1 MNVIVAN
8 GVTRSSSPPS
18 KPSEREL
25 RPGCVYGDSTPFP
38 HEGNFIET
46 VRHAVDCGVALMNA
60 QHVIVKSGA
69 RAHDIERARQI
80 ERTRLEQM
88 ANSVKRAL
96 LQEMSGG
103 SDRLQRT
110 GGRINDATR
119 MAADAEIGA
128 LEVMA
133 NEELAKARIIKDGAR
148 SSALR
153 AVETF
158 LLRHDLPGTQVALR
172 ILAQESGY
180 ASQAVVGTPFG
191 VEAVFELFVPAA
203 HEWGRVRRVGDLAS
217 GVEVHVP
224 LESGLFFKRIEVQ
237 AVRLDKLYFGTLHL
251 SGERS
256 VITLRKQPRAGTGYK
271 LVFDASKQQQPPRV
285 FISKLDEEGVETAD
299 EALELRGN
307 DAVHVLRL
315 WQRVLDSTSDL
326 SMRRH
331 AMSTALV
338 DGRPILEL
346 DEPQLVCERLVRA
359 MSPVVREIARRSGAP
374 GELVL
379 RRTVSAGRRDE
390 IYITKAE
397 LQEKVMT
404 LAPPLRLVFA
414 PFELDSP
421 RSPRAPAP
429 SLPAYEELADEDV
442 QALEPSRVE
451 PLPKE

>member
-8 GVTRSSSPPS
+8 GVTRQSNPPS
-18 KPSEREL
+18 KPSEREV
-25 RPGCVYGDSTPFP
+25 RASCVYGDSTPFP

-46 VRHAVDCGVALMNA
+46 VRHAVECGVALMSA

-69 RAHDIERARQI
+69 RAADIERARQV
-80 ERTRLEQM
+80 ERGRLEQM
-88 ANSVKRAL
+88 ANGVKRAL
-96 LQEMSGG
+96 LLEMAGG
-103 SDRLQRT
+103 SERLQRT

-119 MAADAEIGA
+119 IAADAEIGA
-128 LEVMA
+128 LEAMA
-133 NEELAKARIIKDGAR
+133 SEELQKARIIKDGAR
-148 SSALR
+148 MSALR
-153 AVETF
+153 ALETF
-158 LLRHDLPGTQVALR
+158 LLRHDLPGTEVGLR
-172 ILAQESGY
+172 ILAGESTY

-191 VEAVFELFVPAA
+191 VEAVFDLVVPAA
-203 HEWGRVRRVGDLAS
+203 HEWGRVRRVGDLTS

-237 AVRLDKLYFGTLHL
+237 ALRLDRLYFSTLHL
-251 SGERS
+251 KTERS
-256 VITLRKQPRAGTGYK
+256 VLTLRKQPRSGTGYK
-271 LVFDASKQQQPPRV
+271 LVLDSTKPQQPPRV
-285 FISKLDEEGVETAD
+285 LIGKIDEDGTESAD
-299 EALELRGN
+299 EAIELHGE
-307 DAVHVLRL
+307 DMIHVLRL

-331 AMSTALV
+331 AMSSALV
-338 DGRPILEL
+338 DGRPIHEL

-397 LQEKVMT
+397 LHEKVMT
-404 LAPPLRLVFA
+404 LAPPLRAVFE

-429 SLPAYEELADEDV
+429 SVPAYVELADEDV

-451 PLPKE
+451 PLPTS